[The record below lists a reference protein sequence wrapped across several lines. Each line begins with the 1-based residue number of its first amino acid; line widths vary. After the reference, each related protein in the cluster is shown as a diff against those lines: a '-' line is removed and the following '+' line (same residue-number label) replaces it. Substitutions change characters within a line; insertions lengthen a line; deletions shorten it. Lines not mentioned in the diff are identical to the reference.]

1 MRGTIYQQEG
11 FSIIARILHWLM
23 AIMVITML
31 FVGAGMVAT
40 VSERYEWL
48 MQLHRPLGISILLL
62 VVIRIGIRMTHGT
75 PSLPSSLPMWQK
87 IAARL
92 SHLML
97 YGLMVSM
104 PLIGWA
110 MESAGGYPVTLF
122 DGITLPVLVDASPG
136 LYSTMNFL
144 HTWLAYTLFFL
155 VLIHFGAALFHALV
169 KRDDVLSSMTTAA
182 RPGVKRSGT

>member
-1 MRGTIYQQEG
+1 
-11 FSIIARILHWLM
+11 
-23 AIMVITML
+23 
-31 FVGAGMVAT
+31 
-40 VSERYEWL
+40 
-48 MQLHRPLGISILLL
+48 
-62 VVIRIGIRMTHGT
+62 MTHGT

>member
-48 MQLHRPLGISILLL
+48 MQLHKPLGISILLL

-110 MESAGGYPVTLF
+110 MESAGGYPVMLF
-122 DGITLPVLVDASPG
+122 DGITLPDLVDASPV

-155 VLIHFGAALFHALV
+155 VLVHLAAALFHALIR
-169 KRDDVLSSMTTAA
+169 RDNVLSSMTTAP
-182 RPGVKRSGT
+182 RPGAGRPGI